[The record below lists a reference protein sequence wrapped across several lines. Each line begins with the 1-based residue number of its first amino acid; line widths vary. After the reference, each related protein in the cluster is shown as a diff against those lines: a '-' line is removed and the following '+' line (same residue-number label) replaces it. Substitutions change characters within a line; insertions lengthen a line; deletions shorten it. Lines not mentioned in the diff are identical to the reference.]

1 MKKIVLALVLA
12 TFASSALA
20 DRDDFHGGY
29 HGGGHYEHYYHGGG
43 HGGGNDWLAPLL
55 IGGVAGYVLAQP
67 PRTVVIQQPPV
78 IVQQAPVV
86 VPAPPYGYHYETVVD
101 ANCNCYRTILVSNY

>member
-43 HGGGNDWLAPLL
+43 HGGGGDWLAPLL

-67 PRTVVIQQPPV
+67 PRTV
-78 IVQQAPVV
+78 VV